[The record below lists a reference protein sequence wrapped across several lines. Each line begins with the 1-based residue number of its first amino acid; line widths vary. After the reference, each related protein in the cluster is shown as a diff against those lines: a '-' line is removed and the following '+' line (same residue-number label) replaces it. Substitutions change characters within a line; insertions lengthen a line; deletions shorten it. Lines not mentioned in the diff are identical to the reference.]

1 TVSSLNGFGTFCSRA
16 KSLLTVPLNISS
28 DYTAAEA
35 YTSNADLLDVN
46 LNFNG
51 AVSNDFALLQN
62 VPNPFKD
69 ETVIGFVLP
78 QASAASITIYDVSG
92 KVLRLI
98 EGEYNKG
105 YNEVDV
111 NRSELSGA
119 GVLYYTLETADYSAT
134 KKMIILE

>member
-1 TVSSLNGFGTFCSRA
+1 
-16 KSLLTVPLNISS
+16 
-28 DYTAAEA
+28 
-35 YTSNADLLDVN
+35 
-46 LNFNG
+46 
-51 AVSNDFALLQN
+51 
-62 VPNPFKD
+62 FKD

-134 KKMIILE
+134 KKMIIIE